1 MKKAIYGF
9 SGDPI
14 TFGHIDIIKRALDIF
29 GELTVGIGINPTKKY
44 FFNLEERRKI
54 AEASLKYLPNVEVI
68 AFKGLLVDYAFEQ
81 NIKTVIRGIRNSED
95 LNYELMLHQIGESQ
109 KQQIDTVFF
118 PARQELVHI
127 SSGAVKALQLEQG
140 LIHEYVPLIAK
151 QKLEERISKQ
161 TILSITGEIGV
172 GKSYVSKQF
181 QKLGATKGIEV
192 HVIDIDKIGHQILGE
207 LEAPLYQ
214 EFRTKLGAE
223 FGKDI
228 LQSNGFIDRQA
239 LGQIIFNDPEKL
251 AIFNTALYKPLLL
264 KLRRELYGKR
274 GIVLLD
280 TALIS
285 ESKMSYLS
293 NNNVILISTDRATQ
307 EKRLKERGYSELQ
320 IKNRI
325 HSQHT
330 HALKEKMLQDCIQKD
345 HHGKLW
351 NLDNSGAGN
360 EAAIE
365 ELFEII
371 VKEVVHNNKPKKQPN
386 E

>member
-14 TFGHIDIIKRALDIF
+14 TYGHIDIIKRALDIF
-29 GELTVGIGINPTKKY
+29 GELTVGIGMNPTKKY
-44 FFNLEERRKI
+44 FFTQEERREI
-54 AEASLKYLPNVEVI
+54 AESSLRYLPNVEVI
-68 AFKGLLVDYAFEQ
+68 SFKGLLVDYAYEH

-151 QKLEERISKQ
+151 QQLEEKISKQ

-172 GKSYVSKQF
+172 GKSYVSNKF
-181 QKLGATKGIEV
+181 RELGKARGVDV

-214 EFRTKLGAE
+214 ELRTKIVNE
-223 FGKDI
+223 FGNHL
-228 LQSNGFIDRQA
+228 LQSDGFIDRQA
-239 LGQIIFNDPEKL
+239 LGQIIFNTPDKL
-251 AIFNTALYKPLLL
+251 ETFNTTLYKPLLL

-274 GIVLLD
+274 GIVILD

-293 NNNVILISTDRATQ
+293 NNNVILVSANATSQ
-307 EKRLKERGYSELQ
+307 TQRLKERGYSNLQ
-320 IKNRI
+320 IQNRI
-325 HSQHT
+325 NSQYT
-330 HALKEKMLQDCIQKD
+330 NVLKEKMLKDCIQKN
-345 HHGKLW
+345 HYGKIW
-351 NLDNSGAGN
+351 KLDNSGEGN
-360 EAAIE
+360 EEKIE
-365 ELFEII
+365 KLFGEIVADMKI
-371 VKEVVHNNKPKKQPN
+371 EKK
-386 E
+386 

>member
-14 TFGHIDIIKRALDIF
+14 TLGHIDIIKRALDIF
-29 GELTVGIGINPTKKY
+29 GELTVGIGMNPTKKY
-44 FFNLEERRKI
+44 FFNQEERRKI
-54 AEASLKYLPNVEVI
+54 AEASLKYLTNVEVVS
-68 AFKGLLVDYAFEQ
+68 FKGLLVDYAFEQ

-109 KQQIDTVFF
+109 KQQIDTLFF
-118 PARQELVHI
+118 PARQELVHV

-140 LIHEYVPLIAK
+140 LIHEYVPLVAK
-151 QKLEERISKQ
+151 QQLEERISKQ

-172 GKSYVSKQF
+172 GKSYLSKQF
-181 QKLGATKGIEV
+181 QTLGAAKGIEV

-214 EFRTKLGAE
+214 EFRTKLASE
-223 FGKDI
+223 FGKE
-228 LQSNGFIDRQA
+228 LLLPNGFIDRQV
-239 LGQIIFNDPEKL
+239 LGKIIFNNPEKL
-251 AIFNTALYKPLLL
+251 TAFNTALYKPLLL

-293 NNNVILISTDRATQ
+293 NNNVILVSADTPTQ
-307 EKRLKERGYSELQ
+307 TERLKERGYSELQ

-325 HSQHT
+325 NSQHT
-330 HALKEKMLQDCIQKD
+330 HTLKEKMLNDCIEKD

-351 NLDNSGAGN
+351 KIDNSGEGN
-360 EAAIE
+360 EAKIE
-365 ELFEII
+365 QLFEQV
-371 VKEVVHNNKPKKQPN
+371 VKDLLPNEKPKNQ
-386 E
+386 